1 MRQFTIDIYNNRT
14 KKIVRE
20 AIKFEGDL
28 QTVRKFALSLAKR
41 LKLADGTAYI
51 YDRNI
56 MKEILI
62 AIHETVAPAAQPF
75 YASTLTAVAL
85 FLLWTIIIRLAANS
99 TIK

>member
-51 YDRNI
+51 YDRNGYRKGDLHI
-56 MKEILI
+56 TKVNYQNL
-62 AIHETVAPAAQPF
+62 Q
-75 YASTLTAVAL
+75 
-85 FLLWTIIIRLAANS
+85 R
-99 TIK
+99 

>member
-1 MRQFTIDIYNNRT
+1 MVTAKVTCTSQKSI
-14 KKIVRE
+14 
-20 AIKFEGDL
+20 IKTFNDK
-28 QTVRKFALSLAKR
+28 T
-41 LKLADGTAYI
+41 
-51 YDRNI
+51 NI

-85 FLLWTIIIRLAANS
+85 FLLWTIIIKLAANS

>member
-41 LKLADGTAYI
+41 LKLADAVVEG
-51 YDRNI
+51 
-56 MKEILI
+56 
-62 AIHETVAPAAQPF
+62 AQF
-75 YASTLTAVAL
+75 VV
-85 FLLWTIIIRLAANS
+85 RVG
-99 TIK
+99 